1 MTDKFPERA
10 EWVELARKIA
20 TPVLSALAAGK
31 LKATM
36 PVEVAPGATRE
47 DRARFTHLEALARL
61 LAGLAPWLELPAD
74 NSSEGRLRLEL
85 AELAR
90 RAIDGGT
97 DPASP
102 DFMNFTFEAQPLV
115 DAGFLSHA
123 LLRAPRTLWEP
134 LQAKTKANVVAALKQ
149 TRAVRPPPCNWLLY
163 AAMVE
168 ALLHKAGEQWMMGRV
183 ENAIG
188 SHEEWFMGDGAY
200 GDGSEFHWDYYN
212 SFAIHPMLLDLLE
225 VFGPQRQAWA
235 ALKPVV
241 VGRAR
246 RYAAIQERFISPE
259 GTFPPIGRSLA
270 YRIGALQLLG
280 QMALRHELPD
290 GVSPAQVRC
299 AMTAV
304 IRRMMNAS
312 GTFDE
317 AGWLTIGFA
326 GHQPFIGEEYIS
338 TGSAYLCSVGLLP
351 LGLPASDPFWQS
363 PPEEWTSRRLW
374 SGGVAPRDWAVFGHP
389 QMSYVR
395 RIWRRSKQ
403 MCRSKGTSIGSILAR
418 ALDRLCNQP

>member
-1 MTDKFPERA
+1 MIDELPERA

-20 TPVLSALAAGK
+20 MPVLSALAAGK

-36 PVEVAPGATRE
+36 PVEVGPKATRE

-61 LAGLAPWLELPAD
+61 LAGLAPWLELPPD
-74 NSSEGRLRLEL
+74 DSTEGKLRLEL
-85 AELAR
+85 ADLALR
-90 RAIDGGT
+90 GIDAAT

-102 DFMNFTFEAQPLV
+102 DFMNFTVEAQPLV

-123 LLRAPRTLWEP
+123 LLRAPRHLWEP
-134 LQAKTKANVVAALKQ
+134 LPAKTRANVVAALKQ
-149 TRAVRPPPCNWLLY
+149 TRVVKPPPCNWVLY

-168 ALLHKAGEQWMMGRV
+168 ALLHKAGEHWVAARV
-183 ENAIG
+183 ENAIL
-188 SHEEWFMGDGAY
+188 SHDEWFMGDGAY

-212 SFAIHPMLLDLLE
+212 SFVIHPMLLDLLE
-225 VFGPQRQAWA
+225 VLGPQRPAWA
-235 ALKPVV
+235 ALKPLV

-259 GTFPPIGRSLA
+259 GAYPPIGRSLA
-270 YRIGALQLLG
+270 YRIGALQVLG

-290 GVSPAQVRC
+290 GVSPPQVRC

-304 IRRMMNAS
+304 IRRMMHAP
-312 GTFDE
+312 GTFDD

-326 GHQPFIGEEYIS
+326 GHQPFIGEDYIS

-363 PPEEWTSRRLW
+363 PAEEWTSRRLW
-374 SGGVAPRDWAVFGHP
+374 SGGVAPIDYAAYGHVP
-389 QMSYVR
+389 ASPTQ
-395 RIWRRSKQ
+395 RIWRRSKKI
-403 MCRSKGTSIGSILAR
+403 CKKLLAR
-418 ALDRLCNQP
+418 MNSR